1 MEIGPQYLMPFNKN
15 IIKEKELSI
24 QIHMHGFSFCTQSS
38 QFFFDY
44 ESTPINNDFAF
55 KKILEDKTLLNF
67 DRVSCI
73 YFKRPATFVP
83 TSLYD
88 PSKKENYLKQNVC
101 LETQLKIA
109 EDDTINK
116 KIKILH
122 QVIISEQEI
131 FKKLYSNIT
140 FSHYTKV
147 LYNYLY
153 KEAKSKNGI
162 VMYLHL
168 QNDFFDVMVFD
179 AEQLLLYNS
188 YPYRNEGDFLYFTLA
203 VTEELS
209 LSQEQFSIV
218 FLGKYKRFD
227 RYYKVLENYKRK
239 LEFNYE
245 DEEIAFEGKNEPAP
259 FFVNIFD

>member
-1 MEIGPQYLMPFNKN
+1 MEIGPQYLMPLNKN

-24 QIHMHGFSFCTQSS
+24 QIHMDGFYFCTHSS

-44 ESTPINNDFAF
+44 ESTPIKNDIAF
-55 KKILEDKTLLNF
+55 KKKLEDNALLNF
-67 DRVSCI
+67 DRVNCI

-88 PSKKENYLKQNVC
+88 SSKKEYYLKQNVS
-101 LETQLKIA
+101 LEAKLKIA
-109 EDDTINK
+109 EDHTINK
-116 KIKILH
+116 KIKILY
-122 QVIISEQEI
+122 QVLLSEQEI

-140 FSHYTKV
+140 FTHFTKV

-153 KEAKSKNGI
+153 REAKSKSGI

-168 QNDFFDVMVFD
+168 QDYFFDVMVFD

-188 YPYRNEGDFLYFTLA
+188 YPYKNEGDFLYYSLA
-203 VTEELS
+203 VAEELS
-209 LSQEQFSIV
+209 LNQGGFSII
-218 FLGKYKRFD
+218 FLGKYKRYE
-227 RYYKVLENYKRK
+227 RYYKALENYNQK

-245 DEEIAFEGKNEPAP
+245 SEEIVFEEKNQPAP